1 MTCSDLTSTLH
12 RWVCYLSALATLPAQ
27 KCSLMVVESLGSSPA
42 GSGLTGALLAQ
53 CSALHPASAIMGC
66 SVKASSCPPPTGS
79 WASQGLVVLRGRL
92 SHRHRVL
99 RTPCSSCLTQE
110 TVGGLGE
117 AVLLGSPSPGQQS
130 WGDALRTS
138 MTPQTEGILT

>member
-92 SHRHRVL
+92 SHRHRQSAEDPVQL
-99 RTPCSSCLTQE
+99 LPHPGDCGWPGRGCS
-110 TVGGLGE
+110 LGF
-117 AVLLGSPSPGQQS
+117 
-130 WGDALRTS
+130 T
-138 MTPQTEGILT
+138 